1 MAAKINANSY
11 QASIDQIKKLW
22 EGTYPKHVFSYEF
35 MDEEIAQFYEG
46 EKKMSILLSVFT
58 SIAIFIGCLGLF
70 GLATFMANQ
79 KTKEIGVRKVMGATV
94 EGIVLMFS
102 KEYVKLLLIGFVIAS
117 FAAWFLMGKWL
128 DSFAYKI
135 DFGLWIYLSGLG
147 VTMLI
152 AVLTVGYRSY
162 RAATADPV
170 KSLRYE

>member
-1 MAAKINANSY
+1 
-11 QASIDQIKKLW
+11 
-22 EGTYPKHVFSYEF
+22 
-35 MDEEIAQFYEG
+35 
-46 EKKMSILLSVFT
+46 
-58 SIAIFIGCLGLF
+58 
-70 GLATFMANQ
+70 
-79 KTKEIGVRKVMGATV
+79 MGATV

-135 DFGLWIYLSGLG
+135 DFGIWIYLSGLG